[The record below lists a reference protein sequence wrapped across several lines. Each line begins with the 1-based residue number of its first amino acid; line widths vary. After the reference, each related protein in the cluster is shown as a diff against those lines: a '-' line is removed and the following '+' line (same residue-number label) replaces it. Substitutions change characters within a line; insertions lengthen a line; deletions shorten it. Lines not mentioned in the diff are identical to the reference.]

1 MKSMIEYGAVLL
13 EVRKMIDNSIIKY
26 NEIPNVVYL
35 GKAQIEALNY
45 SESLSFAHPDI
56 ERNEI
61 LKLKIE
67 PAHASDFVGVGSKR
81 NEMSAISAEL
91 VKARAEMMLGEHF
104 RKFDFPKFILLGKEQ
119 FREAVMILEL
129 STHTDKT
136 YFCGVEVMQVPI
148 PNYIGVI

>member
-1 MKSMIEYGAVLL
+1 MKSMISVDAVLVL
-13 EVRKMIDNSIIKY
+13 VKDMIDKYEMKY
-26 NEIPNVVYL
+26 NKRPTVVYL
-35 GKAQIEALNY
+35 GNAQQDAIIHEGLRFSAIGEEANVY
-45 SESLSFAHPDI
+45 G
-56 ERNEI
+56 
-61 LKLKIE
+61 LKIIR
-67 PAHASDFVGVGSKR
+67 ALAADFVGVGSEE

-104 RKFDFPKFILLGKEQ
+104 RKFNFPNFIVLGKEQ

-148 PNYIGVI
+148 SNYIGVI